1 MLTRSLPI
9 TICILLSAA
18 DCAWDARPT
27 SDFITSGAGDSVDRS
42 VVLQSREI
50 WPPSALDNDIQFES
64 SRLLAPPAPSIAPT
78 PLDGNGTAGSS
89 VTGGTE

>member
-1 MLTRSLPI
+1 MLIRSLPL
-9 TICILLSAA
+9 TFCIVLTAS

-42 VVLQSREI
+42 VVLQAREI
-50 WPPSALDNDIQFES
+50 WPPSALDNDIDFDS
-64 SRLLAPPAPSIAPT
+64 NRLLAPPAPSTAPS
-78 PLDGNGTAGSS
+78 PLDGSDTSGSS

>member
-1 MLTRSLPI
+1 MLIRSLPLAF
-9 TICILLSAA
+9 CIALTAA

-42 VVLQSREI
+42 VVLQAREI
-50 WPPSALDNDIQFES
+50 WPPSALDNDIQFDS
-64 SRLLAPPAPSIAPT
+64 NRLLAPPAPATTVS
-78 PLDGNGTAGSS
+78 PLGGSDAAGSG

>member
-9 TICILLSAA
+9 AFCIALTAA

-42 VVLQSREI
+42 VVLQAREI
-50 WPPSALDNDIQFES
+50 WPPLALDNDIQFDS
-64 SRLLAPPAPSIAPT
+64 SRLLAPPAPATATT
-78 PLDGNGTAGSS
+78 PLDGSDTAGSS
-89 VTGGTE
+89 LTGGTE